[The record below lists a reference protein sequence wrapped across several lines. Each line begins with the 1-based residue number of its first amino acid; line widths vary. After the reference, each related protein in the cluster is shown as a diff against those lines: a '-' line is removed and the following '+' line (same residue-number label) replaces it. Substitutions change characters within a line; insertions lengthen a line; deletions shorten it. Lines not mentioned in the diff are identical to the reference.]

1 MTQTSDARGLWGAL
15 LAAQDRWPRCRRR
28 HPGLEAV
35 LLCPYLDPSRPVRRD
50 EQGAPCSAG
59 RGRRI
64 RSPHHELVLEAIW
77 ASTGTSERMERVE
90 ARVHRGR

>member
-1 MTQTSDARGLWGAL
+1 MAQTSDAGSHFDAL
-15 LAAQDRWPRCRRR
+15 LAAQDRWPRWRRR

-35 LLCPYLDPSRPVRRD
+35 LLRTCLDASRPVRRD
-50 EQGAPCSAG
+50 EQGSPRSPC

-64 RSPHHELVLEAIW
+64 RSPHHEMVLEAIW
-77 ASTGTSERMERVE
+77 ASTGASERMERVE